1 MTADNELG
9 SDDGR
14 TLEQVRYD
22 AMSDK
27 VHDAADTVLEL
38 AKLVKE
44 LAHGGT
50 TNTIIHK
57 TEGAGSVAIV
67 SAAVAVLCVLV
78 VIGGF
83 VVLRSQMSDAETR
96 INGEITRSE
105 ARTDG
110 KLRDLEAWRG
120 VHATKIQNLE
130 NLQKGTGK

>member
-67 SAAVAVLCVLV
+67 SAAVAVLCVLF
-78 VIGGF
+78 VIGGAI
-83 VVLRSQMSDAETR
+83 VMD
-96 INGEITRSE
+96 GEITRSE
-105 ARTDG
+105 ARVDG
-110 KLRDLEAWRG
+110 RLRDLEAWRG

>member
-1 MTADNELG
+1 MATVDKEPG
-9 SDDGR
+9 SGDAR

-27 VHDAADTVLEL
+27 VHDAAETVLEL
-38 AKLVKE
+38 SKLVRE

-67 SAAVAVLCVLV
+67 SAAIAVLCVLIV
-78 VIGGF
+78 LGGAI
-83 VVLRSQMSDAETR
+83 LIDGQ
-96 INGEITRSE
+96 ITRSE
-105 ARTDG
+105 ARVDG
-110 KLRDLEAWRG
+110 RLRDLEAWRG